1 MDLGDGAAVCGER
14 LLVVGNGGYTLLD
27 PGQTEI
33 ADHDIVRLPGVD
45 LRGKPSIFGDT
56 LYLAQ
61 RWRGRIVAVDI
72 ADPEHPRLRWTLEI
86 EGNPGVVKELSG
98 QAIIPG
104 GCDGVLVRPR

>member
-1 MDLGDGAAVCGER
+1 MLLSHYDTIELATGIALGPSLAMAACRQYGLE
-14 LLVVGNGGYTLLD
+14 L
-27 PGQTEI
+27 I
-33 ADHDIVRLPGVD
+33 
-45 LRGKPSIFGDT
+45 
-56 LYLAQ
+56 
-61 RWRGRIVAVDI
+61 DI